1 MSATPEQ
8 QPGIRDLAR
17 QLGVNPGSVTRWL
30 RKGMPRDL
38 EGARAWRQQ
47 HAGQRVRPSA
57 SAGCDAGAPPAG
69 GSFSSWRTRRER
81 AQAMQAELDLRQ
93 RAGELVDVEAVKR
106 ALSLR
111 LVAARDVAMNAAAR
125 LAPLVA
131 AEFDQAA
138 VHLLIVTEL
147 QAMLAQMAG
156 AADDLGPGRD

>member
-1 MSATPEQ
+1 MAIPSPPQSQLAVALGVSASVIT
-8 QPGIRDLAR
+8 RDKARGMPTHSIEAAR
-17 QLGVNPGSVTRWL
+17 QWRAEHVRTRV
-30 RKGMPRDL
+30 KP
-38 EGARAWRQQ
+38 A
-47 HAGQRVRPSA
+47 A
-57 SAGCDAGAPPAG
+57 SAGNDTGTPPAG

-131 AEFDQAA
+131 AESDQAA
-138 VHLLIVTEL
+138 VHILIGTEL
-147 QAMLAQMAG
+147 QAMLAQLAG
-156 AADDLGPGRD
+156 AADDVGAGRD